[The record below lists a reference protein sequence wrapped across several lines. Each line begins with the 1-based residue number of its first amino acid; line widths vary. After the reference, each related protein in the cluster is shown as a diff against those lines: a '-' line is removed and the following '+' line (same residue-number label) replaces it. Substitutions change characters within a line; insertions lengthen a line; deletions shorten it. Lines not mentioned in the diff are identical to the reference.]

1 MKQAKS
7 MDDNAAAALSS
18 SLRKSTAITTTA
30 RSDHDEAAP
39 NAHRTDRPLFS
50 SATTQLRHRP
60 QLRPPP
66 LQPPTTIQSTTAQSP
81 APDAAA
87 SRQVMLQQMH
97 RHYAHDETM
106 RRNLQ
111 QQGDS
116 ILNQMYQSNLYLLGW
131 IVLLLL
137 VFLLVFQ
144 PRYLIQTLFSSQ
156 ERLPDRTIF
165 TLYPLALDVGR
176 QLPRFFL
183 NYGTIR
189 AKRNACTVVDS
200 SIH

>member
-7 MDDNAAAALSS
+7 MDDNAAAALPS
-18 SLRKSTAITTTA
+18 SLRNSTAITTTA
-30 RSDHDEAAP
+30 RSDHDD
-39 NAHRTDRPLFS
+39 RTDLLLPFS

-66 LQPPTTIQSTTAQSP
+66 LQPPTTMQSTTAQSP
-81 APDAAA
+81 APAAA

-137 VFLLVFQ
+137 VVLLVFQ
-144 PRYLIQTLFSSQ
+144 PRYLIKTLFSSQ